1 MKKNNCLILLLF
13 IGLIYSCGEKKYE
26 DYNENEFNEV
36 QGVITKVKQSSSPF
50 DSSRVRDIEYFYYL
64 GEKEPFRGGEKN
76 IDLYLNSGQPIV
88 VLVHK
93 KDSTIN
99 FYGYNGMIN
108 IEELQKGAKY
118 IKNETNL
125 LNE

>member
-1 MKKNNCLILLLF
+1 MKKKNYLILLLL

-26 DYNENEFNEV
+26 NYNENEFNEV
-36 QGVITKVKQSSSPF
+36 QGVITKVKRSSNPF
-50 DSSRVRDIEYFYYL
+50 DSSRVSDIEYFYYL

-76 IDLYLNSGQPIV
+76 IDLYFNLGQPIV
-88 VLVHK
+88 ILVHK

-99 FYGYNGMIN
+99 FYGYNGTIN
-108 IEELQKGAKY
+108 TDDLERGLKY
-118 IKNETNL
+118 IKKETNL